1 MLKYGTMDKTLLES
15 RDKDLMDND
24 SFRSIILL
32 VLLVLCSAY
41 FSSSETAFTS
51 ANRIRLK
58 NEAENGDERS
68 KKTLKLAESFDSV
81 LSTIL
86 IGNNIVNI
94 AMSSIATLLFVNWF
108 PVYGPTLATIV
119 MTVIILL
126 FGEITPKTIAKE
138 KSEQLAKSSAPMIHF
153 LMLVSTPVLWLL
165 QKWKVMLDKIFNFEG
180 EEVISEDELLSI
192 VDEAESG
199 GSIED
204 HEHQLVRSAIEFD
217 DLEVS
222 SILMPRVDVVG
233 CDLDTSDEEIEEL
246 FMTHNY
252 SRLIVYDDTIDNI
265 IGVLHEK
272 DFNRY
277 LKAKK
282 QTGRNLSLLTVVK
295 DVIFVPPVMNLSK
308 LLRTMQ
314 LKKTHMAVVT
324 DEHGGTIG
332 IATMEDVLEELV
344 GEIWDEYDII
354 EEEVEE
360 VIEGT
365 RYKVKGTAN
374 LDKIFG
380 IFGIQE
386 ADQYVSN
393 TVSGFV
399 IEELG
404 QFPEEGDEFVYHN
417 MKITVTMVRNRR
429 VLEIQ
434 IDYTPIEED

>member
-1 MLKYGTMDKTLLES
+1 
-15 RDKDLMDND
+15 MDND

-51 ANRIRLK
+51 TNRIRLK

-94 AMSSIATLLFVNWF
+94 AMSAIATLLFVNWF

-138 KSEQLAKSSAPMIHF
+138 KSEQLAKSATPLIHF
-153 LMLVSTPVLWLL
+153 LMLVFKPVLWLL
-165 QKWKVMLDKIFNFEG
+165 QKWKVMLDKVFNFDG
-180 EEVISEDELLSI
+180 DEVISEDELLSI

-282 QTGRNLSLLTVVK
+282 QAGRNLSLLTVVK

-374 LDKIFG
+374 LDKIFE

>member
-1 MLKYGTMDKTLLES
+1 
-15 RDKDLMDND
+15 MDND

-94 AMSSIATLLFVNWF
+94 AMSAIATLLFVNWF

-138 KSEQLAKSSAPMIHF
+138 KSEQLAKSATPLIHF
-153 LMLVSTPVLWLL
+153 LMLVFKPVLWLL
-165 QKWKVMLDKIFNFEG
+165 QKWKVMLDKVFNFDG
-180 EEVISEDELLSI
+180 DEVISEDELLSI

-222 SILMPRVDVVG
+222 SILMPRVDVIG
-233 CDLDTSDEEIEEL
+233 CELDTPDEEIEDL

-252 SRLIVYDDTIDNI
+252 SRLIVYDDTIDDV

-282 QTGRNLSLLTVVK
+282 QAGRNPSLLTVVK
-295 DVIFVPPVMNLSK
+295 EVIFVPPIMNLSK

-360 VIEGT
+360 IIEGT

-374 LDKIFG
+374 LDKIFE

-417 MKITVTMVRNRR
+417 MKVTVTLVRNRR

>member
-1 MLKYGTMDKTLLES
+1 
-15 RDKDLMDND
+15 MDND
-24 SFRSIILL
+24 SIRSI
-32 VLLVLCSAY
+32 VLLVVLVMFSAY

-68 KKTLKLAESFDSV
+68 RKTLKLAENFDGV

-94 AMSSIATLLFVNWF
+94 AMSAIATLLFVGWF
-108 PVYGPTLATIV
+108 PVYGATIATVV
-119 MTVIILL
+119 MTIIILL

-138 KSEQLAKSSAPMIHF
+138 KSQEIARSATPFIQF
-153 LMLVSTPVLWLL
+153 LMIVFKPVLWLL
-165 QKWKVMLDKIFNFEG
+165 QKWKVMLDKVFKFEG
-180 EEVISEDELLSI
+180 SEVISEDELLSI

-233 CDLDTSDEEIEEL
+233 CEHDTPDDEIENL
-246 FMTHNY
+246 FMTHNF
-252 SRLIVYDDTIDNI
+252 SRLIIYDDTIDNV

-277 LKAKK
+277 LKAKQK
-282 QTGRNLSLLTVVK
+282 PGKNLSLLTVVK
-295 DVIFVPPVMNLSK
+295 EVLFVPPVMNLSK

-314 LKKTHMAVVT
+314 LKKTHMAIVT

-344 GEIWDEYDII
+344 GEIWDEYDVI

-360 VIEGT
+360 ISIGT
-365 RYKVKGTAN
+365 KYKVKGTAN
-374 LDKIFG
+374 LDKVFEMFG
-380 IFGIQE
+380 LNE
-386 ADQYVSN
+386 PNQYVSN

-404 QFPEEGDEFVYHN
+404 HFPEDGDQFEFHN

-434 IDYTPIEED
+434 IDYIPQDVTEPED

>member
-1 MLKYGTMDKTLLES
+1 
-15 RDKDLMDND
+15 MDNE
-24 SFRSIILL
+24 SLRSIIIL
-32 VLLVLCSAY
+32 VILVVVSGY

-68 KKTLKLAESFDSV
+68 SKTLKLAENFDAV

-94 AMSSIATLLFVNWF
+94 AMSAIATLLFVGWF

-138 KSEQLAKSSAPMIHF
+138 KSEQMAKNATPILHF
-153 LMLVSTPVLWLL
+153 LMFLFRPVLWLL
-165 QKWKVMLDKIFNFEG
+165 QKWKIMLDRLFNFEG
-180 EEVISEDELLSI
+180 DQTISEDELLSI

-233 CDLDTSDEEIEEL
+233 CELDSTDEEIEEL

-252 SRLIVYDDTIDNI
+252 SRLIVYDDTIDDV

-277 LKAKK
+277 LKAKRIDGK
-282 QTGRNLSLLTVVK
+282 KPSLLAIVK
-295 DVIFVPPVMNLSK
+295 EVLFVPPIMNLSK

-314 LKKTHMAVVT
+314 LKKTHMAIVT

-354 EEEVEE
+354 EEEIEE
-360 VIEGT
+360 IIKGK
-365 RYKVKGTAN
+365 RYKVKGTVN
-374 LDKIFG
+374 LDKLFDMFG
-380 IFGIQE
+380 INESSTF
-386 ADQYVSN
+386 VSN

-404 QFPEEGDEFVYHN
+404 QFPEDGDQFNYHN
-417 MKITVTMVRNRR
+417 MQVTVTQVRNRR

-434 IDYTPIEED
+434 IDYSPDTDEDEDN

>member
-1 MLKYGTMDKTLLES
+1 
-15 RDKDLMDND
+15 MDND
-24 SFRSIILL
+24 SFRSIIFLIILL
-32 VLLVLCSAY
+32 SFSAF

-58 NEAENGDERS
+58 NEAQNGDERS
-68 KKTLKLAESFDSV
+68 KKTLKLAENFDSV
-81 LSTIL
+81 LSTVL
-86 IGNNIVNI
+86 IGNNIANI
-94 AMSSIATLLFVNWF
+94 GMSAIATLLFVNWF
-108 PVYGPTLATIV
+108 PVYGATLATIV
-119 MTVIILL
+119 MTILILL

-138 KSEQLAKSSAPMIHF
+138 NPEQFAKSTTPFVHF
-153 LMLVSTPVLWLL
+153 LMLVFKPILWVLK
-165 QKWKVMLDKIFNFEG
+165 KWKLMLSELFNFEG
-180 EEVISEDELLSI
+180 KEIISEDELLSL
-192 VDEAESG
+192 VDEAEMG

-204 HEHQLVRSAIEFD
+204 HEHRLVKSAIEFD

-233 CDLDTSDEEIEEL
+233 CEVDTPDDEIEEL
-246 FMTHNY
+246 FMTHNF
-252 SRLIVYDDTIDNI
+252 SRLIIYDDTIDNV

-277 LKAKK
+277 LKAKL
-282 QTGRNLSLLTVVK
+282 QPERNPSILTVVK
-295 DVIFVPPVMNLSK
+295 EVLFVPPVMNLSR

-314 LKKTHMAVVT
+314 LKKTHMAIVT

-360 VIEGT
+360 ISEGT
-365 RYKVKGTAN
+365 KYKVKGTAN
-374 LDKIFG
+374 LDKIFEM
-380 IFGIQE
+380 FGISE
-386 ADQYVSN
+386 ANQYVSN

-404 QFPEEGDEFVYHN
+404 NFPEDGDQFDYHN

-434 IDYTPIEED
+434 IDYIPQETTEIQE

>member
-1 MLKYGTMDKTLLES
+1 
-15 RDKDLMDND
+15 MDND

-94 AMSSIATLLFVNWF
+94 AMSAIATLLFVNWF

-138 KSEQLAKSSAPMIHF
+138 KSEQLAKSATPLIHF
-153 LMLVSTPVLWLL
+153 LMLVFKPVLWLL
-165 QKWKVMLDKIFNFEG
+165 QKWKVMLDKVFNFDG
-180 EEVISEDELLSI
+180 DEVISEDELLSI

-222 SILMPRVDVVG
+222 SILMPRVDVIG
-233 CDLDTSDEEIEEL
+233 CELDTPDEEIEDL

-252 SRLIVYDDTIDNI
+252 SRLIVYDDTIDDV

-282 QTGRNLSLLTVVK
+282 QAGRNPSLLTVVK
-295 DVIFVPPVMNLSK
+295 EVIFVPPVMNLSK

-360 VIEGT
+360 IIEGT

-374 LDKIFG
+374 LDKIFE

-417 MKITVTMVRNRR
+417 MKVTVTLVRNRR

>member
-1 MLKYGTMDKTLLES
+1 MDS
-15 RDKDLMDND
+15 D
-24 SFRSIILL
+24 SIGSIVVFFIMVSL
-32 VLLVLCSAY
+32 SAF

-58 NEAENGDERS
+58 NQVEKGD
-68 KKTLKLAESFDSV
+68 KKAGKALGLTEKFDLV

-94 AMSSIATLLFVNWF
+94 GASSIATLLFISWF
-108 PVYGPTLATIV
+108 PTYGATLATLATTI
-119 MTVIILL
+119 IILI
-126 FGEITPKTIAKE
+126 FGEITPKSVAKE
-138 KSEQLAKSSAPMIHF
+138 KSEAIAKATAPIIQF
-153 LMLVSTPVLWLL
+153 LMFIFKPFLWIL
-165 QKWKVMLDKIFNFEG
+165 QKWKVMTDRLFNLEG
-180 EEVISEDELLSI
+180 EEVISEDELQSI

-204 HEHQLVRSAIEFD
+204 HEHRLVKSALDFD

-233 CDLDTSDEEIEEL
+233 CDIDATDDEIEKL
-246 FMTHNY
+246 FLTHNY
-252 SRLIVYDDTIDNI
+252 SRLVVYDDTIDDVV
-265 IGVLHEK
+265 GVLHEK

-277 LKAKK
+277 LRAKK
-282 QTGRNLSLLTVVK
+282 ETGKNPSFLTVIKEV
-295 DVIFVPPVMNLSK
+295 VFVPPVMNLSK

-314 LKKTHMAVVT
+314 IKKIHMAIVT

-344 GEIWDEYDII
+344 GEIWDEYDEI
-354 EEEVEE
+354 EQEVEE
-360 VIEGT
+360 IIQGT
-365 RYKVKGTAN
+365 QYKVKGTAN
-374 LDKIFG
+374 LEKVFEIFG
-380 IFGIQE
+380 INE
-386 ADQYVSN
+386 ADSFISN

-404 QFPEEGDEFVYHN
+404 KFAEEGDTFVYHN
-417 MKITVTMVRNRR
+417 MKVTVTLVRNRR

-434 IDYTPIEED
+434 IDYIPLEEDTDEN

>member
-1 MLKYGTMDKTLLES
+1 
-15 RDKDLMDND
+15 MDND

-51 ANRIRLK
+51 TNRIRLK

-94 AMSSIATLLFVNWF
+94 AMSAIATLLFVNWF

-138 KSEQLAKSSAPMIHF
+138 KSEQLAKSATPLIHF
-153 LMLVSTPVLWLL
+153 LMLVFKPVLWLL
-165 QKWKVMLDKIFNFEG
+165 QKWKVMLDKVFNFDG
-180 EEVISEDELLSI
+180 DEVISEDELLSI

-222 SILMPRVDVVG
+222 SILMPRVDVIG
-233 CDLDTSDEEIEEL
+233 CELDTPDEEIEDL

-252 SRLIVYDDTIDNI
+252 SRLIVYDDTIDDV

-282 QTGRNLSLLTVVK
+282 QAGRNPSLLTVVK

-374 LDKIFG
+374 LDKIFE